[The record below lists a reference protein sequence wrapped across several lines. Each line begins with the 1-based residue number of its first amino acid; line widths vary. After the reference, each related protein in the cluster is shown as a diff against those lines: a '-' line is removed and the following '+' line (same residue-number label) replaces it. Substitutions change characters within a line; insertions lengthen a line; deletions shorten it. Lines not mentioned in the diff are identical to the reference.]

1 MKELDEVLKD
11 ERSSFD
17 KYADRMYVAYV
28 KEKST
33 ESEKD
38 VLTKEEYRVQ
48 YKMFLRHKYREKKAE
63 DLKKKLGLK

>member
-1 MKELDEVLKD
+1 MKELDGVLED

-17 KYADRMYVAYV
+17 KYADRTYVAYV

-33 ESEKD
+33 ENEKD